1 MEAHSHSP
9 QQRGPPAT
17 PTLPPGQQMQSEE
30 VLLGSAAN
38 PKLDGLKTKMARS
51 ERRLSP
57 LNPNAVLHVPEAS
70 TVSMVADVSLPASS
84 TPASSASFSPSS
96 GSASSASAERAATD
110 GPTHAEAAAEDRDA
124 RGRDADS
131 AHSRRRNLSIVNASL
146 RRLSRSYSD
155 SVADACPE
163 TDPSTTS
170 PALNQPAIVSPT
182 LVSATMTPSS
192 SIKIVRSLRDT
203 APIAASPLSQV
214 VQDTAIGK
222 QEIKQ
227 LSLRNPS
234 DSQLLFSGDYV
245 FPPPLAIQ
253 QNTTV
258 GLGILSP
265 SSPSAPST
273 SANQATPKTSAVLQ
287 AEDPKPLIPKQILF
301 MSTSAPDIPKWAS
314 SHIPKIMPTRLA
326 SAASIMGGM
335 TAGMNPASAVGV
347 SLIQPIPSSSPAKK
361 APIPM
366 PPLRNQS
373 STSYFDASAQNA
385 FVERRTS
392 QDKVREVRSRTVS
405 LNTEAKPNRAPSM
418 AAHQSTAKNVPFS
431 VQDMDMFASI
441 VDKSR
446 QAKNLK
452 WKKDDPITFFASWQE
467 DLLQSVSVQNSPLRR
482 SRPQSTSDSPT
493 MNASTLPHATPM
505 ASSTLTANVTGAR
518 SPSPIFQTED
528 DYDDDDDAGSYM
540 SSTTN
545 SSMRTSFRSGYSA
558 VSNHSR
564 YESPYPAA
572 PSAPSGHLSSRSTRL
587 RNLQV
592 STSSGYFQGFGSP
605 PPGNGVGGAG
615 TPSQNGCMTPPAP
628 SRDSRY
634 GNALVTQYNPNS
646 NQQLG
651 SGINGAYA
659 NRSLSDGDLSEYLKD
674 FAEFH
679 DSLSIA
685 KNTCDVEIRRII
697 DEVNYQ
703 VEVGLSYANEGSG
716 SVHPSP
722 RLPST
727 TMNITADSQQ
737 WGAAMLGENGT
748 SPIRRG
754 ISYVS
759 AGSGAGNTVTTG
771 GTGGSPVATPPPLSR
786 SQSFSKKFQQH
797 SKQKSISNLNGLAT
811 AGATSPPSS
820 TPLDSTRILDSIP
833 LPDGSV
839 NTNSNS
845 MAKVADAASPLPAY
859 MLQHRTSTGI
869 LTPVLTQPIVSSNG
883 SPRQSHGS
891 LSRPNPP
898 QPNLQSLSQQ
908 QQQQQSVSTISLTS
922 NMENSAP
929 SILQRAL
936 TDLISLAT
944 EILDMDIDT
953 LMDGH
958 SCRDVMQR
966 LLVLQERWRR
976 TAVGADNRESIA
988 GGADGEVHLMRLLIV
1003 FAGVARMVEHLDEDV
1018 KLWGYMSGKR
1028 SFLPSSYQNGQ
1039 STTTTPSGGALG
1051 MGFVAS
1057 TPGAASSAAGLPPI
1071 LSGLRSFNNSPAA
1084 SLFGRIDPEI
1094 VAAELSDLDGNES
1107 ETFSVAD
1114 ANEMMLF
1121 QRRRSSATPSSL
1133 GDKERRAPG
1142 LTAGS
1147 LRSGGSRSVRGGG
1160 GGGSFARLQVLN
1172 MPPESATSGRPVPSA
1187 SHGEKVGMRRMR
1199 SAAFEQLAS
1208 GTGSSS
1214 DPEVMELRYAAIET
1228 QAKNIFMEMSLEG
1241 AIWYVSP
1248 AVEDVL
1254 GYPPR
1259 ELINAGVSSE
1269 EGANERKQDKMS
1281 ETAQNRS
1288 SLVMAPMFLAPGGVD
1303 ASVFKDATAH
1313 LIGDESIT
1321 TEVTYR
1327 AHTKDGRWMEME
1339 GKGMLMYDRVT
1350 GAKRSTIWLVKPV
1363 RLIGEAWDYIYDDDS
1378 ESSDSKEQD
1387 DSSNESDYE
1396 ADEFVSV
1403 EESVVPLN
1411 DTVSSERIFQE
1422 SEAGELLQDPIA
1434 SETGSE
1440 SEGSIKTDLVLCRI
1454 CERPIPV
1461 LHFEAHNVA
1470 CLAVHQLEN
1479 DIQLANESLEERKT
1493 ECRDKI
1499 QLLEDEYRAA
1509 RADAMQM
1516 LKERRTSFGESLQ
1529 DARKSVARLLS
1540 RVLFSTPSPS
1550 ATSLAD
1556 SEPALPNLPES
1567 GSAMSLN
1574 EDSQR
1579 HYLWHLEKLIRRSQ
1593 DIHKV
1598 IEDALLV
1605 PAPGSNVESTADAN
1619 PDETAAVAP
1628 NPINLQASRG
1638 KASSQSAD
1646 AIHSMAAGA
1655 FDTVLKK
1662 TATSNVNSPRISAL
1676 SSSLRKLN
1684 ELEQMLSSDEKAN
1697 DGGKEK
1703 AAASLVTLLKLWKC
1717 PDLAEFQPPQILLN
1731 AATETRASQGV
1742 LSPSTET
1749 AIDEAVIDLGNGLFE
1764 LGSEVETIIHLKM
1777 ENIEKMRSALKE
1789 YQKLGEEEERAK
1801 MAIAVKTGTMQP
1813 QPEFQSLPSL
1823 ASSQRR
1829 ENSFH
1834 GVSVR
1839 GDSYAEPA
1847 TGDAVTSSNKE
1858 VSQLETSSISCKEA
1872 ETSTPDASLVK
1883 SQSLLGSVLL
1893 QNQRRSSLGLE
1904 SNMSNP
1910 DKPMF
1915 DMDFSESESEL
1926 GGLDSRSM
1934 SVRSLS
1940 KGRSHTL
1947 LHHEIRLDELDNS
1960 PSSSSHRNSRKINR
1974 PPRVIVSANKALEVE
1989 MIHTAPA
1996 STAPSPNL
2004 SALPLSSVP
2013 SLLGN
2018 PSPAGSPMITA
2029 TGPVRSSP
2037 SIKDFEIIKPI
2048 SKGAFG
2054 SVYLAKKRLTGD
2066 YYAIKVL
2073 RKLDMIAKNQV
2084 TNIKAERMIL
2094 GQLDSPYVVKLYFS
2108 FQTKDN
2114 LYLVMEYLNG
2124 GDCAALVKA
2133 VGQLDEKWA
2142 KQYISE
2148 VVLGL
2153 EFLHSK
2159 GIIHRDLKP
2168 DNMLI
2173 DQNGHVKLT
2182 DFGLSR
2188 VGFLGRRA
2196 KGGLLENWVP
2206 NTQGSAATSAASG
2219 SNISFS
2225 KPPIGA
2231 IIGTDSLGNLP
2242 DAASASTVAPSPTQ
2256 LPMPFSPHVFGRNHG
2271 RRSSVSSSA
2280 SMSSDGGFLLGGRL
2294 AEHMENAGKD
2304 KAFVG
2309 TPDYLAPESILGMGQ
2324 DASVDWWALGVILY
2338 EFLFG
2343 IPPFHADSPPQVFG
2357 RILACVIDWHEDDV
2371 EISPEAKNLME
2382 RLMCKSVEQR
2392 LGSHGAEEVKKH
2404 AFFSDVDWSA
2414 LANVEASFVPKPAN
2428 EEDTEYFDARGASKS
2443 LLSEENLESSN
2454 DENLKQPEPKAP
2466 ETNPEEP
2473 SKMSALARALSPV
2486 FGSKNAI
2493 KGGGDRRATLAGG
2506 LLSAKEKPAADFG
2519 EFSYKN
2525 LALLEKEN
2533 NDLVQ
2538 MISLSRS
2545 NSISLRR
2552 ASVAI
2557 DTNANSPKV
2566 PASATSANA
2575 EIPTETTDPQA
2586 QQTPTSDASASPI
2599 SPSGK
2604 LLEIPLKT
2612 KQRLIDGTPRRNSLP
2627 SRLRTKSLNSQNE
2640 PSPLSPKTISPLTP
2654 TSGASAGRASTGTQ
2668 LPVSVT
2674 ASESGQ
2680 YLKTAKQVLL
2690 QQGQGQ
2696 GQGLGSAPST
2706 ATTLNSTAP
2715 TDAFNAPGAAT
2726 VPSAIVASPHLGPQ
2740 PPSLASRLS
2749 FPVLSPGLD
2758 FKNPGGSAS
2767 FRPMSALVADD
2778 NPVACKILETMLS
2791 KLNCRCVIVRNGA
2804 EAIRCAMGDLK
2815 FDIIFMDIRMPIM
2828 DGETATRMIKKTD
2841 NINSNTPII
2850 AVTAYEQTFSFGQQ
2864 FDEILSKPVT
2874 KSALM
2879 KTLHTFSQ

>member
-1 MEAHSHSP
+1 MEANSHSP
-9 QQRGPPAT
+9 QQRGAPAT
-17 PTLPPGQQMQSEE
+17 PTLPPGQQMPSEE

-38 PKLDGLKTKMARS
+38 PKLDGLKAKMARS

-70 TVSMVADVSLPASS
+70 TMSMVADVSLPASS
-84 TPASSASFSPSS
+84 TPASSGSFSTSS
-96 GSASSASAERAATD
+96 ASASSASGERATTD
-110 GPTHAEAAAEDRDA
+110 GASHVEAAVEDRDA
-124 RGRDADS
+124 RGRDADA

-163 TDPSTTS
+163 TDPSTAS
-170 PALNQPAIVSPT
+170 PAQNQPAVVSPT

-192 SIKIVRSLRDT
+192 SIKIVRSVRDT

-214 VQDTAIGK
+214 VQDTAIGR
-222 QEIKQ
+222 QEVKQ
-227 LSLRNPS
+227 LSMRNPS
-234 DSQLLFSGDYV
+234 DPQLLFSGDYV

-253 QNTTV
+253 HNTTV

-265 SSPSAPST
+265 SSPSAPFT
-273 SANQATPKTSAVLQ
+273 SALNQAIPKNTAILQ
-287 AEDPKPLIPKQILF
+287 AEDPKPLIPKQILL

-314 SHIPKIMPTRLA
+314 SHIPKIMPARLA

-335 TAGMNPASAVGV
+335 TAGMNPATAVGAN
-347 SLIQPIPSSSPAKK
+347 LIQPIPSSSPAKK

-373 STSYFDASAQNA
+373 STSYFDASNQNA

-405 LNTEAKPNRAPSM
+405 LNTEAKPNRLSSA
-418 AAHQSTAKNVPFS
+418 AAHQSTPKNVPFS
-431 VQDMDMFASI
+431 VQDMDMFASV

-505 ASSTLTANVTGAR
+505 PSSSLTANVTGAR
-518 SPSPIFQTED
+518 SPSPIFQSED
-528 DYDDDDDAGSYM
+528 YYDDDDDAASYV

-592 STSSGYFQGFGSP
+592 STSSGYFQAFGSP
-605 PPGNGVGGAG
+605 PPGSGVGAGGAG

-634 GNALVTQYNPNS
+634 GNTSATQYNSNL

-651 SGINGAYA
+651 TGINGAYG

-727 TMNITADSQQ
+727 TMNVTAESQQ
-737 WGAAMLGENGT
+737 WGTAVLGENGT

-759 AGSGAGNTVTTG
+759 TGPGAGNVTTG

-797 SKQKSISNLNGLAT
+797 SKQKSISNLNGLVT
-811 AGATSPPSS
+811 ASATSPPSS
-820 TPLDSTRILDSIP
+820 APVETTRILDSIP
-833 LPDGSV
+833 LPDGST

-845 MAKVADAASPLPAY
+845 TARVADAASPLPTY

-869 LTPVLTQPIVSSNG
+869 LTPALTQPIVSSNG
-883 SPRQSHGS
+883 SPRQSHSS
-891 LSRPNPP
+891 LSRPTPP

-922 NMENSAP
+922 NLENSAP

-976 TAVGADNRESIA
+976 TAVGADNRENIA

-1028 SFLPSSYQNGQ
+1028 GFLPSSYQNGQ

-1051 MGFVAS
+1051 MGFTAS
-1057 TPGAASSAAGLPPI
+1057 TPGIASSTAGLPPV

-1084 SLFGRIDPEI
+1084 SLFGRIDPDI

-1142 LTAGS
+1142 LAAGP
-1147 LRSGGSRSVRGGG
+1147 LRSGGGSRSIRGGG

-1172 MPPESATSGRPVPSA
+1172 MPPESATTGRPVPSA
-1187 SHGEKVGMRRMR
+1187 NHGEKVGMRRMR

-1208 GTGSSS
+1208 GTGGSS

-1228 QAKNIFMEMSLEG
+1228 QAKNIFMEMSLDG

-1269 EGANERKQDKMS
+1269 EGGSERKQERIS

-1378 ESSDSKEQD
+1378 ESSDSKVQD
-1387 DSSNESDYE
+1387 NSSDGSDYE
-1396 ADEFVSV
+1396 ADEFASV

-1422 SEAGELLQDPIA
+1422 SEAGELLQDPIE

-1454 CERPIPV
+1454 CERPIPA

-1550 ATSLAD
+1550 AISLAD
-1556 SEPALPNLPES
+1556 SETPALPNLLES

-1605 PAPGSNVESTADAN
+1605 PAPGSNDEPTADAN

-1638 KASSQSAD
+1638 KANSQSAD
-1646 AIHSMAAGA
+1646 AIHSMATGA

-1662 TATSNVNSPRISAL
+1662 TTTSNVNSPRISAL

-1684 ELEQMLSSDEKAN
+1684 ELEQMLSSDEKGN
-1697 DGGKEK
+1697 DGGKEN
-1703 AAASLVTLLKLWKC
+1703 AAASLVSLLKLWKC

-1749 AIDEAVIDLGNGLFE
+1749 AIDDAVIDLGNGLFE
-1764 LGSEVETIIHLKM
+1764 LGSE
-1777 ENIEKMRSALKE
+1777 
-1789 YQKLGEEEERAK
+1789 
-1801 MAIAVKTGTMQP
+1801 
-1813 QPEFQSLPSL
+1813 
-1823 ASSQRR
+1823 
-1829 ENSFH
+1829 
-1834 GVSVR
+1834 
-1839 GDSYAEPA
+1839 
-1847 TGDAVTSSNKE
+1847 
-1858 VSQLETSSISCKEA
+1858 
-1872 ETSTPDASLVK
+1872 
-1883 SQSLLGSVLL
+1883 
-1893 QNQRRSSLGLE
+1893 
-1904 SNMSNP
+1904 
-1910 DKPMF
+1910 
-1915 DMDFSESESEL
+1915 
-1926 GGLDSRSM
+1926 
-1934 SVRSLS
+1934 
-1940 KGRSHTL
+1940 
-1947 LHHEIRLDELDNS
+1947 
-1960 PSSSSHRNSRKINR
+1960 
-1974 PPRVIVSANKALEVE
+1974 
-1989 MIHTAPA
+1989 
-1996 STAPSPNL
+1996 
-2004 SALPLSSVP
+2004 
-2013 SLLGN
+2013 
-2018 PSPAGSPMITA
+2018 
-2029 TGPVRSSP
+2029 
-2037 SIKDFEIIKPI
+2037 
-2048 SKGAFG
+2048 
-2054 SVYLAKKRLTGD
+2054 
-2066 YYAIKVL
+2066 
-2073 RKLDMIAKNQV
+2073 
-2084 TNIKAERMIL
+2084 
-2094 GQLDSPYVVKLYFS
+2094 
-2108 FQTKDN
+2108 
-2114 LYLVMEYLNG
+2114 
-2124 GDCAALVKA
+2124 
-2133 VGQLDEKWA
+2133 
-2142 KQYISE
+2142 
-2148 VVLGL
+2148 
-2153 EFLHSK
+2153 
-2159 GIIHRDLKP
+2159 
-2168 DNMLI
+2168 
-2173 DQNGHVKLT
+2173 
-2182 DFGLSR
+2182 
-2188 VGFLGRRA
+2188 
-2196 KGGLLENWVP
+2196 
-2206 NTQGSAATSAASG
+2206 
-2219 SNISFS
+2219 
-2225 KPPIGA
+2225 
-2231 IIGTDSLGNLP
+2231 
-2242 DAASASTVAPSPTQ
+2242 
-2256 LPMPFSPHVFGRNHG
+2256 
-2271 RRSSVSSSA
+2271 
-2280 SMSSDGGFLLGGRL
+2280 
-2294 AEHMENAGKD
+2294 
-2304 KAFVG
+2304 
-2309 TPDYLAPESILGMGQ
+2309 
-2324 DASVDWWALGVILY
+2324 
-2338 EFLFG
+2338 
-2343 IPPFHADSPPQVFG
+2343 
-2357 RILACVIDWHEDDV
+2357 
-2371 EISPEAKNLME
+2371 
-2382 RLMCKSVEQR
+2382 
-2392 LGSHGAEEVKKH
+2392 
-2404 AFFSDVDWSA
+2404 
-2414 LANVEASFVPKPAN
+2414 
-2428 EEDTEYFDARGASKS
+2428 
-2443 LLSEENLESSN
+2443 
-2454 DENLKQPEPKAP
+2454 
-2466 ETNPEEP
+2466 
-2473 SKMSALARALSPV
+2473 
-2486 FGSKNAI
+2486 
-2493 KGGGDRRATLAGG
+2493 
-2506 LLSAKEKPAADFG
+2506 
-2519 EFSYKN
+2519 
-2525 LALLEKEN
+2525 
-2533 NDLVQ
+2533 
-2538 MISLSRS
+2538 
-2545 NSISLRR
+2545 
-2552 ASVAI
+2552 
-2557 DTNANSPKV
+2557 
-2566 PASATSANA
+2566 
-2575 EIPTETTDPQA
+2575 
-2586 QQTPTSDASASPI
+2586 
-2599 SPSGK
+2599 
-2604 LLEIPLKT
+2604 
-2612 KQRLIDGTPRRNSLP
+2612 
-2627 SRLRTKSLNSQNE
+2627 
-2640 PSPLSPKTISPLTP
+2640 
-2654 TSGASAGRASTGTQ
+2654 
-2668 LPVSVT
+2668 
-2674 ASESGQ
+2674 
-2680 YLKTAKQVLL
+2680 
-2690 QQGQGQ
+2690 
-2696 GQGLGSAPST
+2696 
-2706 ATTLNSTAP
+2706 
-2715 TDAFNAPGAAT
+2715 
-2726 VPSAIVASPHLGPQ
+2726 
-2740 PPSLASRLS
+2740 
-2749 FPVLSPGLD
+2749 
-2758 FKNPGGSAS
+2758 
-2767 FRPMSALVADD
+2767 
-2778 NPVACKILETMLS
+2778 
-2791 KLNCRCVIVRNGA
+2791 
-2804 EAIRCAMGDLK
+2804 
-2815 FDIIFMDIRMPIM
+2815 
-2828 DGETATRMIKKTD
+2828 
-2841 NINSNTPII
+2841 
-2850 AVTAYEQTFSFGQQ
+2850 
-2864 FDEILSKPVT
+2864 
-2874 KSALM
+2874 
-2879 KTLHTFSQ
+2879 